1 MYCQQSR
8 SNRCGWI
15 QRLGLFQRRTPHV
28 GLRADA
34 SRREDETDRCPSSM
48 DRRKRGKRKSSN
60 CFQRCLTFSFL
71 RFIAN
76 PEMELGTALM
86 ADSSGKKIQ
95 TQHREHRD
103 RSTEGTEKCQ
113 LLFCSAGILPA
124 FSTEEEESGSKAAA
138 LHKRKRPDGGRGT
151 VFYRGWLTRT
161 VPGLPRGKC
170 KKKSRSSLALGSSTR
185 RVQTSYS
192 NWLGE
197 PAPRHTAC
205 W

>member
-1 MYCQQSR
+1 MLPRQTTHAGICTDDS
-8 SNRCGWI
+8 SC
-15 QRLGLFQRRTPHV
+15 
-28 GLRADA
+28 
-34 SRREDETDRCPSSM
+34 EDDTDRCTTSM

-161 VPGLPRGKC
+161 VPGLPSGKC
-170 KKKSRSSLALGSSTR
+170 KKNSQSSLALGSSTR

>member
-86 ADSSGKKIQ
+86 ADSS
-95 TQHREHRD
+95 
-103 RSTEGTEKCQ
+103 
-113 LLFCSAGILPA
+113 
-124 FSTEEEESGSKAAA
+124 AA

-197 PAPRHTAC
+197 PAPRNTAC